1 MAFFYPFYPFYL
13 FYPFEAAKY
22 GGPFASLRM
31 TTFCW
36 RVGWGGLDELLGGLA
51 ADADD
56 EVSGGDVAYVA
67 DGVGGHGGGEDDAAG
82 ADVFGFAVVLE
93 GDGALAD
100 QEDVR
105 RAVLV
110 EGVGGGSD
118 GDGGLVDL
126 EVLAGEGGAV
136 GDGAGLAAV
145 GILFDGEISVEEDA
159 GAGEDG
165 VGEGGLGFGTGGQ
178 GEGGESGQ
186 EIAAVDGDHAGN
198 GRWDDVSVYR
208 GAARRGPHL
217 RIEMWGTRFG
227 GVAFDSVR

>member
-1 MAFFYPFYPFYL
+1 MF
-13 FYPFEAAKY
+13 
-22 GGPFASLRM
+22 SR
-31 TTFCW
+31 
-36 RVGWGGLDELLGGLA
+36 LDELLVGLA

-56 EVSGGDVAYVA
+56 EVSGGDGAYVA

-105 RAVLV
+105 WAVLV

-126 EVLAGEGGAV
+126 DVFAGEGGAV

-145 GILFDGEISVEEDA
+145 GILFDREIFVEEDA
-159 GAGEDG
+159 GAAEDG
-165 VGEGGLGFGTGGQ
+165 VGGGDLGLGAGGQ
-178 GEGGESGQ
+178 GEGGEGG
-186 EIAAVDGDHAGN
+186 EKVAAIEGGHAGDFTRREDSW
-198 GRWDDVSVYR
+198 GRGWASAVVA
-208 GAARRGPHL
+208 GTGRRSRSRSIPL
-217 RIEMWGTRFG
+217 TDTAPQ
-227 GVAFDSVR
+227 AFPDCLEIVTPTFL